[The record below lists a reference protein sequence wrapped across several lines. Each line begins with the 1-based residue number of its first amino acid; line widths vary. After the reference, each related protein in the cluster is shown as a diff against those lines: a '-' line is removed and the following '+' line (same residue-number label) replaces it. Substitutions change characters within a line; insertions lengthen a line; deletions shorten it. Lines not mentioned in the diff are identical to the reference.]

1 MWSGLPNPQEGYN
14 ALDVRL
20 AASAEDRDMDA
31 GRGAGGFRKVGD
43 RYDGYTVV
51 DADGEKIGTV
61 DTTFVDEASQ
71 REYVAVRRGLAGL
84 IPGTGSSIIPMD
96 VCAVDNTSRTIQT
109 SVHQDTVK
117 NSPSLSTSQE
127 MTPEYEGQVRSY
139 YRL

>member
-1 MWSGLPNPQEGYN
+1 MG
-14 ALDVRL
+14 
-20 AASAEDRDMDA
+20 AS
-31 GRGAGGFRKVGD
+31 RGTGGFRSVAD

-51 DADGEKIGTV
+51 DADGDKIGTV
-61 DTTFVDEASQ
+61 DTTYVNETNQ
-71 REYVAVRRGLAGL
+71 REYVAVKRGLAGL

-96 VCAVDNTSRTIQT
+96 VCAVDNTTRTIQAST
-109 SVHQDTVK
+109 HKDSVK

>member
-1 MWSGLPNPQEGYN
+1 MSETRGSG
-14 ALDVRL
+14 
-20 AASAEDRDMDA
+20 S
-31 GRGAGGFRKVGD
+31 FRKVAD

-51 DADGEKIGTV
+51 DADGDKIGTV
-61 DTTFVDEASQ
+61 DTTYVNEATQS
-71 REYVAVRRGLAGL
+71 EYVAVRRGLVGL

-96 VCAVDNTSRTIQT
+96 ICAVDNTSRTIQAST
-109 SVHQDTVK
+109 HQDAVK

>member
-1 MWSGLPNPQEGYN
+1 MGA
-14 ALDVRL
+14 ALGTR
-20 AASAEDRDMDA
+20 
-31 GRGAGGFRKVGD
+31 GFRKVGD

-61 DTTFVDEASQ
+61 DTTYVDETSQ
-71 REYVAVRRGLAGL
+71 REYIAVRRGLASL

-96 VCAVDNTSRTIQT
+96 VCAVDNTSRTIQAST
-109 SVHQDTVK
+109 HKDTVK
-117 NSPSLSTSQE
+117 NSPSLCTNQE

>member
-1 MWSGLPNPQEGYN
+1 MG
-14 ALDVRL
+14 
-20 AASAEDRDMDA
+20 AAS
-31 GRGAGGFRKVGD
+31 GAGSFRKLGD

-51 DADGEKIGTV
+51 DADGDKIGTV
-61 DTTFVDEASQ
+61 DTTYVNETNQ

-96 VCAVDNTSRTIQT
+96 VCAVDNTTRTIQAST
-109 SVHQDTVK
+109 HADSVK